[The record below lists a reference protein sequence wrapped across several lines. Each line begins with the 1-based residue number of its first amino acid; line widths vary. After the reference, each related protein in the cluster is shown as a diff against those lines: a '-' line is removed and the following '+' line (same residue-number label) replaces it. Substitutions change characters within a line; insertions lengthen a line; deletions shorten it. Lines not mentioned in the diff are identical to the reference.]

1 MRQWHDS
8 AISRMSSTKKF
19 LQRAVSNQRL
29 RGVLVDYE
37 VLCSSTVHVA
47 APAEVTPTTTDAP
60 LGDGAAPLHQPTM
73 FQNMRSLLQNMTKA
87 DTEHGRRVQ
96 QTLAGLPHFMRDRV
110 LGSDDKPGAGEETTS
125 IEEQLQRRAK
135 PVVDV
140 LATEDSA
147 DGPRAKYLEKMNA
160 LKQRAKL
167 NAIKQEN
174 TVAPVAEDIA
184 EASPA
189 SVLPTRKVNEGA
201 NAFLSYVNLRGLALC
216 VIPPLAE
223 HRQDEFQ
230 QFIDEFE
237 LDAVMGFEAAVAM
250 PRPDGIQTLC
260 KELDLEPKDIVV
272 LTSAEK
278 AIASAKAAGSYTCF
292 LATKT
297 RDSHYDCDFSIPNL
311 REFKYVVEDLNGIS
325 WRN

>member
-1 MRQWHDS
+1 
-8 AISRMSSTKKF
+8 MSSTKKF
-19 LQRAVSNQRL
+19 LQRAVSNQVL

-37 VLCSSTVHVA
+37 ALCSSTVHVA
-47 APAEVTPTTTDAP
+47 APTEVAHATTDAP

-110 LGSDDKPGAGEETTS
+110 LGGDDKPGAGEETTS
-125 IEEQLQRRAK
+125 IEEQLQRKAK

-167 NAIKQEN
+167 NALKQET
-174 TVAPVAEDIA
+174 TVAPVADDSAGVEVSA
-184 EASPA
+184 A

-223 HRQDEFQ
+223 HRQAEFQ

-237 LDAVMGFEAAVAM
+237 LDAVMGFEAAIAM

-260 KELDLEPKDIVV
+260 KELNLEPKGIVV
-272 LTSAEK
+272 VTSAEN
-278 AIASAKAAGSYTCF
+278 AIASAKAAGSFTCF